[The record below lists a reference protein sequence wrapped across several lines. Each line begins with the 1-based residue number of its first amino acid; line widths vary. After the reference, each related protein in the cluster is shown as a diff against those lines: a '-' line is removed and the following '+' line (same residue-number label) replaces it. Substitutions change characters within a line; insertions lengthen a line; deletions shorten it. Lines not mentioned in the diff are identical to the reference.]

1 MIKINLIAENR
12 QAKKAKS
19 SGPTMGIEGGVG
31 GPKNFLMIGILAIA
45 VAVAGGWYWK
55 LQGDITDWN
64 QKNAKAQ
71 IELDRLAD
79 IRKKGDDYKKMK
91 QLLEHQIELITQ
103 LKKQQTVPVHILDQV
118 SKNLPEFLWLETMS
132 ASKNQINISGKATT
146 FNPVSTFYSNLSN
159 SGYFGDVK
167 LGRTFE
173 TADGV
178 NFSLT
183 CAFTANDPATPVDED
198 DEEDSDA

>member
-12 QAKKAKS
+12 QSKARS
-19 SGPTMGIEGGVG
+19 AGPSIRIEGGIG
-31 GPKNFLMIGILAIA
+31 GPKNFLMIGILVIG
-45 VAVAGGWYWK
+45 VVVAGGWYWK
-55 LQGDITDWN
+55 LQGDIADWEF
-64 QKNAKAQ
+64 KNEQAQ
-71 IELDRLAD
+71 RELDRLAD
-79 IRKKGDDYKKMK
+79 IRKKGDDYKKKK

-118 SKNLPEFLWLETMS
+118 SKNLPEFLWLETMT

-159 SGYFGDVK
+159 SGFFGDVK

-173 TADGV
+173 TSEGV

-183 CAFTANDPATPVDED
+183 CEFTANGPAKSD